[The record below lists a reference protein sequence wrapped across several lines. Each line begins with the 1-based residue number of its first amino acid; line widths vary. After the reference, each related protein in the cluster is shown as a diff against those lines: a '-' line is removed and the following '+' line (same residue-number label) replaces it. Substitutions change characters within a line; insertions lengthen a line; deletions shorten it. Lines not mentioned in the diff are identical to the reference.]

1 MSAKPPRGPL
11 VPPVYL
17 LAGLAL
23 MAALHFL
30 LPLHEFGAPGARYVG
45 GGIFVLGIALV
56 LWAAWLFNRAK
67 TGIIP
72 FSEAKFLVLGGPYQ
86 VTRNPMYVG
95 MARVLLGAAVF
106 LASLAPFIVLPLF
119 VLLINNRFILAEEAM
134 LDEVFGE
141 PYREYKRKVRRWL

>member
-1 MSAKPPRGPL
+1 MRTGFSMSTAT
-11 VPPVYL
+11 
-17 LAGLAL
+17 
-23 MAALHFL
+23 H
-30 LPLHEFGAPGARYVG
+30 
-45 GGIFVLGIALV
+45 
-56 LWAAWLFNRAK
+56 
-67 TGIIP
+67 IP

-95 MARVLLGAAVF
+95 MALVLLGAAVF